1 MTTEEIREIMIEA
14 IKEMD
19 DEEVKELFTLLFLAG
34 ISAED

>member
-14 IKEMD
+14 IKEMN
-19 DEEVKELFTLLFLAG
+19 DEEVKGLFTLFFLAG